1 MTLSRD
7 QYCQRASQSVLSAQ
21 YFCGFFIDIDCRLMI
36 RWCLYG
42 RRENV
47 RLPHRITQLACE
59 GVYIYLISEQSIKYR
74 QTDNISSR
82 TYDGISYGAIAEK
95 LYSKCTTNR
104 SNGA

>member
-1 MTLSRD
+1 
-7 QYCQRASQSVLSAQ
+7 
-21 YFCGFFIDIDCRLMI
+21 MI

-47 RLPHRITQLACE
+47 RLPHRITQPACE

-95 LYSKCTTNR
+95 LYNKCTTNR